1 VKVSGPEN
9 VRFAVIVDGR
19 LRITAPIVGDAEIC
33 PAVPVT
39 LLTAVPAPEHEPHT
53 AIPPT
58 PIKHMPLMIGCGT
71 PDPIAKIEPLTSA
84 CSGRGI
90 AAP

>member
-1 VKVSGPEN
+1 VIGPEN
-9 VRFAVIVDGR
+9 VRLAVIVEGR
-19 LRITAPIVGDAEIC
+19 LRITAPVVGDAEIC
-33 PAVPVT
+33 PVVPVT

-58 PIKHMPLMIGCGT
+58 PIRHVPLTTGCGT

-84 CSGRGI
+84 CSGSGI